1 MKPIVVDMSIPMDV
15 QALVPKSGGET
26 ELFHPSPQLAEVDL
40 CQAKLGCEM
49 ISSDVFLS
57 EEAS

>member
-1 MKPIVVDMSIPMDV
+1 MSIPMDV
-15 QALVPKSGGET
+15 QALVQKSGGET